1 MIVEKV
7 EEYINR
13 KRKISPVHTNR
24 ASEIGHPCYRYLYFL
39 RTAWDQAQL
48 PSLAQQLVF
57 DEGKLQEKAVLRLL
71 EDAGFDIVEQQ
82 RPYEIRELKLT
93 GHIDAKIRVN
103 NKLFPLEIKSMS
115 PYFFE
120 SVNDLKDF
128 LSHKY
133 AHIRKIPYQLQA
145 YLMLARENEGILILK
160 NRSSGEIKEIIVQAN
175 ERMWAEIRVK
185 CETIN
190 TFVDKQVTPNFQEG
204 LNEEIC
210 TTCKFAHVCLPDVKR
225 KNDLK
230 IIEDEELISLLE
242 RRKRLKAFYDEY
254 REVDKLIT
262 KKLEGI
268 EKAIIGN
275 FIVYGRWIERK
286 GYTVPP
292 TRYWSKRIV
301 RISRQGR

>member
-7 EEYINR
+7 EEFINR

-48 PSLAQQLVF
+48 PSIAQQLVF

-82 RPYEIRELKLT
+82 RPYEIKELKLT

-120 SVNDLKDF
+120 SVNELKDF

-133 AHIRKIPYQLQA
+133 AHIRKIPFQLQA
-145 YLMLARENEGILILK
+145 YLMLAKENEAVLLLK
-160 NRSSGEIKEIIVQAN
+160 NRSSGEIKEIVVTAN
-175 ERMWAEIRVK
+175 ERMWTEIKVK

-190 TFVDKQVTPNFQEG
+190 TLVEKQEIPHFQQDIA
-204 LNEEIC
+204 EEIC
-210 TTCKFAHVCLPDVKR
+210 MSCRFNHICLPDIKR
-225 KNDLK
+225 KDELQ
-230 IIEDEELISLLE
+230 IINDEELISMLE
-242 RRKRLKAFYDEY
+242 KRERLKPLVDEY
-254 REVDKLIT
+254 KEIDKLIT
-262 KKLEGI
+262 KKLEGTK
-268 EKAIIGN
+268 KALVGD

-301 RISRQGR
+301 RISKKGM